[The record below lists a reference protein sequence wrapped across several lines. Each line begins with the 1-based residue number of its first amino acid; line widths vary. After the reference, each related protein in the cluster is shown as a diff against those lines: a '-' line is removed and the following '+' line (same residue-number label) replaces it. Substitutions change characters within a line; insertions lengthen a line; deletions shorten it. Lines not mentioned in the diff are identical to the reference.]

1 LHSFYESILAEINQ
15 ETKLLQA
22 EEFHKSERLVR
33 KILERL
39 YETRLGGPVKF
50 G

>member
-1 LHSFYESILAEINQ
+1 MNQFWLKLIKKQNSYEQ
-15 ETKLLQA
+15 K
-22 EEFHKSERLVR
+22 EFHKTERLVR